1 MEKNSDPDSGIEIS
15 LIWDQEFGKHSG
27 SAALVFYAL
36 CMSLLNFKLFFTKAC
51 IDGGGGREGTGKSKF
66 FLFRITYLR
75 IQKPKKYLRIPNTV
89 VV

>member
-51 IDGGGGREGTGKSKF
+51 IDGGGGGRGPEKVNSFSFG
-66 FLFRITYLR
+66 LR
-75 IQKPKKYLRIPNTV
+75 ISGSRNLRNIYGSPTL
-89 VV
+89 

>member
-51 IDGGGGREGTGKSKF
+51 IDGGGGGGGPEKVNSFSFG
-66 FLFRITYLR
+66 LR
-75 IQKPKKYLRIPNTV
+75 ISGSRNLRNIYGSPTL
-89 VV
+89 

>member
-15 LIWDQEFGKHSG
+15 LIWDQEFG
-27 SAALVFYAL
+27 
-36 CMSLLNFKLFFTKAC
+36 
-51 IDGGGGREGTGKSKF
+51 GGGGGGGGGTGKSKF